1 MFTVVI
7 ALNCYGTGQVS
18 DMGNPS
24 LSNSTVI
31 TITVLDEND
40 NSPELQD
47 IIVLTL
53 QDDSVSVDNTTGTVI
68 IPENHPTYT
77 SVSSVY
83 S

>member
-1 MFTVVI
+1 
-7 ALNCYGTGQVS
+7 VS

-24 LSNSTVI
+24 LSNSTVV

-47 IIVLTL
+47 IMALTV
-53 QDDSVSVDNTTGTVI
+53 QDDSVSVGNTTSTVI
-68 IPENHPTYT
+68 IPENHPPYT

>member
-1 MFTVVI
+1 
-7 ALNCYGTGQVS
+7 
-18 DMGNPS
+18 MGNPS
-24 LSNSTVI
+24 LSNSTVV

-53 QDDSVSVDNTTGTVI
+53 QDDSVSVGNTTSTVI

-77 SVSSVY
+77 SVSTVHS
-83 S
+83 

>member
-1 MFTVVI
+1 
-7 ALNCYGTGQVS
+7 
-18 DMGNPS
+18 MGNPS

-53 QDDSVSVDNTTGTVI
+53 QDDSVSVDNTTSIVI

>member
-1 MFTVVI
+1 
-7 ALNCYGTGQVS
+7 
-18 DMGNPS
+18 MGNPS

-53 QDDSVSVDNTTGTVI
+53 QDDSVSVDNTTSTVI